1 MEDQRPLKTRGA
13 GRRYD
18 VGVLP
23 QALLVA
29 ALLAPGETASPSCA
43 LAQWAMGRAARPEVL
58 DVAVM
63 QVEERAAG
71 PARLA
76 WQDPDSEIWLRP
88 LQDGETAL
96 LLVNRTGRPVSVDV
110 IWKELGLGGRRATL
124 RVFDVLRRKNLG
136 KVHGGLAHR
145 LEAGACALF
154 RVEP

>member
-1 MEDQRPLKTRGA
+1 MPVPL
-13 GRRYD
+13 
-18 VGVLP
+18 LL
-23 QALLVA
+23 AL
-29 ALLAPGETASPSCA
+29 LLAPGQATAPSCA
-43 LAQWAMGRAARPEVL
+43 LAQWAMGRAAKPDVL

-88 LQDGETAL
+88 LSDGETAL

-110 IWKELGLGGRRATL
+110 IWKELGLGGTRAAL
-124 RVFDVLRRKNLG
+124 RVFDVLKRKNLG
-136 KVHGGLAHR
+136 RVHGGFAHR

-154 RVEP
+154 RVEK